1 MDILHTLQTHTLT
14 HRKLDWRAGA
24 WAGVIAGVAFL
35 ALEMLLVPLL
45 MGQSPWGPPRMIAAI
60 IMGRDVLPPPAT
72 FDGGVLVA
80 AMAVHFALSIV
91 LGLILGKLIALFNL
105 DSSWGLTFVVGAVF
119 GLVVYVVNFYGMTAF
134 FPWFAE
140 ARNWLSLTLHAVFG
154 VIAAESY
161 FGLEK
166 RAAAAA

>member
-1 MDILHTLQTHTLT
+1 MDILHAHRLT
-14 HRKLDWRAGA
+14 HRKLDWRAGV
-24 WAGVIAGVAFL
+24 WAGVIAGVVFL
-35 ALEMLLVPLL
+35 ALEMMLVPLL

-60 IMGRDVLPPPAT
+60 VMGQEVLPPPAT
-72 FDGGVLVA
+72 LDVGVLVA
-80 AMAVHFALSIV
+80 AMFVHFALSIV

-161 FGLEK
+161 FGLE
-166 RAAAAA
+166 RRPAQT

>member
-1 MDILHTLQTHTLT
+1 MDILHAHRLT
-14 HRKLDWRAGA
+14 HRALDWRAGI
-24 WAGVIAGVAFL
+24 WAGIIAGIVFM
-35 ALEMLLVPLL
+35 ALEMMLVPLV

-60 IMGRDVLPPPAT
+60 VMGRSVLPSPANPPT
-72 FDGGVLVA
+72 FSFGVMMA
-80 AMAVHFALSIV
+80 AMAAHFALAIV
-91 LGLILGKLIALFNL
+91 LGVILGKIIALFNL

-119 GLVVYVVNFYGMTAF
+119 GLAVYLVNFYGMTAF
-134 FPWFAE
+134 FPWFVE

-166 RAAAAA
+166 REAAA